1 MRWLCTLTLT
11 TVALLCLAVLPPAGD
26 ALAQQKQRLI
36 FTVDAANSK
45 YTQQYTIDVG
55 DLPGHQ
61 VRLFEIRRTYPS
73 NAPAINGM
81 KIVESWTRGITDF
94 IDNNGAATTY
104 GVYLLENGDKFFT
117 RGSAVAVHG
126 PGPSKLTATAVG
138 PIMGGTGKLVGIQGM
153 ARTVTSTDPKVGVD
167 ETQVEIEYFLAQ

>member
-1 MRWLCTLTLT
+1 MSNMRGSCTLTW
-11 TVALLCLAVLPPAGD
+11 ALALMCLAARP
-26 ALAQQKQRLI
+26 ALAEQKQRLI
-36 FTVDAANSK
+36 FKVDAANTK
-45 YTQQYTIDVG
+45 YTQQYTIDV
-55 DLPGHQ
+55 DDVPGHQ

-81 KIVESWTRGITDF
+81 KIVESWTRGVTDY

-104 GVYLLENGDKFFT
+104 WVYVLENGDKFFT
-117 RGSAVAVHG
+117 QGSVVAVHG
-126 PGPSKLTATAVG
+126 PGESNLTATTVG

-153 ARTVTSTDPKVGVD
+153 ARTLTTADPKAGVN